1 MHMNN
6 NMKKIAILGLGS
18 ISYELCDF
26 LIKKEFEVSGT
37 TNNLERK
44 NQLQKLGVKVF
55 NRNEITECI
64 MNSNK
69 IIITVPPDANGC
81 PIIRIYFKQILNS
94 EIKWIGY
101 LSSTSVYGNYNGEKV
116 NENSD
121 LRPVNS
127 IEIARF
133 KSEQDIINFGIK
145 YSVPVEVFR
154 ISGIYGK
161 HRNVMKQILSKNI
174 NPIFKENH
182 FFNRIHEKDI
192 ARVLTEAAYSKIN
205 SGIINLSDSFPAPQL
220 EVINYASKIMKISL
234 LKYRNYQDICN
245 DIPEP
250 VKRFWKNNRRVDNS
264 LLIKRYGE
272 LIFSSYREGLDY
284 IYHDYLLTSLNKD

>member
-161 HRNVMKQILSKNI
+161 HRNVIKNILSKNI

-192 ARVLTEAAYSKIN
+192 ARVLTEAAFSKIN
-205 SGIINLSDSFPAPQL
+205 SGIINLSDSHPAPQL
-220 EVINYASKIMKISL
+220 EVINYASKIMKIRP
-234 LKYRNYQDICN
+234 LKYKNYKDICN

-250 VKRFWKNNRRVDNS
+250 VKRFWENNRRVDNS

>member
-1 MHMNN
+1 
-6 NMKKIAILGLGS
+6 
-18 ISYELCDF
+18 
-26 LIKKEFEVSGT
+26 
-37 TNNLERK
+37 
-44 NQLQKLGVKVF
+44 
-55 NRNEITECI
+55 

-81 PIIRIYFKQILNS
+81 PIIRDYFKQIVNS
-94 EIKWIGY
+94 KIKWIGY

-121 LRPVNS
+121 LRPLNS

-192 ARVLTEAAYSKIN
+192 ARVLTEAAFSKIN
-205 SGIINLSDSFPAPQL
+205 SGIINLSDNLPASQL
-220 EVINYASKIMKISL
+220 EVINYAAKIMKVSLPKYKNYKDIS
-234 LKYRNYQDICN
+234 N
-245 DIPEP
+245 DIPDAM
-250 VKRFWKNNRRVDNS
+250 KRFWENNRRVDNS
-264 LLIKRYGE
+264 LLIERYGE
-272 LIFSSYREGLDY
+272 LMFPSYKEGLDY
-284 IYHDYLLTSLNKD
+284 IYNDYLFTSLNKE

>member
-1 MHMNN
+1 MNN

-192 ARVLTEAAYSKIN
+192 ARVLTEAAFSKIN
-205 SGIINLSDSFPAPQL
+205 SGIINLSDSHPAPQL
-220 EVINYASKIMKISL
+220 EVINYASKIMKIRP
-234 LKYRNYQDICN
+234 LKYKNYKDICN

-250 VKRFWKNNRRVDNS
+250 VKRFWENNRRVDNS

>member
-192 ARVLTEAAYSKIN
+192 ARVLTEAAFSKIN
-205 SGIINLSDSFPAPQL
+205 SGIINLSDSHPAPQL
-220 EVINYASKIMKISL
+220 EVINYASKIMKIRP
-234 LKYRNYQDICN
+234 LKYKNYKDICN

-250 VKRFWKNNRRVDNS
+250 VKRFWENNRRVDNS

>member
-1 MHMNN
+1 MNN

-161 HRNVMKQILSKNI
+161 HRNVIKNILSKNI

-192 ARVLTEAAYSKIN
+192 ARVLTEAAFSKIN
-205 SGIINLSDSFPAPQL
+205 SGIINLSDSHPAPQL
-220 EVINYASKIMKISL
+220 EVINYASKIMKIRP
-234 LKYRNYQDICN
+234 LKYKNYKDICN

-250 VKRFWKNNRRVDNS
+250 VKRFWENNRRVDNS

>member
-1 MHMNN
+1 
-6 NMKKIAILGLGS
+6 MKKIAILGLGS

-192 ARVLTEAAYSKIN
+192 ARVLTEAAFSKIN
-205 SGIINLSDSFPAPQL
+205 SGIINLSDSHPAPQL
-220 EVINYASKIMKISL
+220 EVINYASKIMKIRP
-234 LKYRNYQDICN
+234 LKYKNYKDICN

-250 VKRFWKNNRRVDNS
+250 VKRFWENNRRVDNS

>member
-1 MHMNN
+1 MNN

-161 HRNVMKQILSKNI
+161 HRNVMK
-174 NPIFKENH
+174 
-182 FFNRIHEKDI
+182 
-192 ARVLTEAAYSKIN
+192 
-205 SGIINLSDSFPAPQL
+205 
-220 EVINYASKIMKISL
+220 
-234 LKYRNYQDICN
+234 
-245 DIPEP
+245 
-250 VKRFWKNNRRVDNS
+250 
-264 LLIKRYGE
+264 
-272 LIFSSYREGLDY
+272 
-284 IYHDYLLTSLNKD
+284 